1 MSSQPPALP
10 VTAVTEVLG
19 IDHVY
24 LSASD
29 LDASTRFYEVVMA
42 ILGFRFGRFEI
53 GGEPHSSWHNRH
65 FGFVLR
71 PARNATRHDPY
82 APGLHHFCFRVDK
95 ADDVCAVAAALASA
109 GIRVS
114 SPRLYPEY
122 AADYFATFFED
133 PDGLRL
139 EVTNYR
145 QERRDRHDHWQ
156 HPQVDHGKAP
166 A

>member
-10 VTAVTEVLG
+10 AIAVTEVLG

-24 LSASD
+24 LTASD
-29 LDASTRFYEVVMA
+29 LGASTRFYEVVMA

-53 GGEPHSSWHNRH
+53 GGDPHASWYNRH

-71 PARNATRHDPY
+71 PARTAARHDPY
-82 APGLHHFCFRVDK
+82 APGLHHFCFRVDT
-95 ADDVCAVAAALASA
+95 ADDVRAVAAALASA
-109 GIRVS
+109 GIRAS

-145 QERRDRHDHWQ
+145 QERRDRHDRWPH
-156 HPQVDHGKAP
+156 HDEDP